1 MLHIRDD
8 TRALRI
14 DHLHGADDLHV
25 WLHEGGSDRLVLCFA
40 GIGGTP
46 SIVPPI
52 EFPRAASRNGEDTV
66 LFFSDPQ
73 RSWLNAPGLIEQ
85 IVAWVERYTHKIGAR
100 QVVALGHSMG
110 GFMAA
115 VMSGFTKIDVAMC
128 FSPQACVHP
137 QWARDEKRWAEWRD
151 RITDFRI
158 RAVGDHLDDDTT
170 CYAMFGRHPREA
182 PQRERFPIR
191 KNVHFFVFPNT
202 VHNTPQR
209 LKQAGVLDDVVRYAF
224 HGRRGLVERVL
235 TEKLNAE
242 RWNSPTKAMRL
253 RAKDDAA
260 AQEAAP
266 RGEIR

>member
-1 MLHIRDD
+1 MNAPLRND
-8 TRALRI
+8 TRELRI
-14 DHLHGADDLHV
+14 DHLHGAEDLHV
-25 WLHEGGSDRLVLCFA
+25 WLHHGVTDRLVLCFA
-40 GIGGTP
+40 GIGGTT

-66 LFFSDPQ
+66 LFFSDPK

-85 IVAWVERYTHKIGAR
+85 IVDWVEQYKTKINAR

-115 VMSGFTKIDVAMC
+115 VLSGFTKIDVAMC
-128 FSPQACVHP
+128 FSPQATVHP
-137 QWARDEKRWAEWRD
+137 VLARDDVRWAIWRD
-151 RITDFRI
+151 QITDFRI
-158 RAVGDHLDDDTT
+158 RSVDDHLSDETT
-170 CYAMFGRHPREA
+170 CYALFGRHTREA

-191 KNVHFFVFPNT
+191 DNVRFFVMPNT

-224 HGRRGLVERVL
+224 HGRRGLVGRVL
-235 TEKLNAE
+235 TEKFNAE
-242 RWNSPTKAMRL
+242 RWTSPTKAIRE

-260 AQEAAP
+260 ALVAA
-266 RGEIR
+266 